1 MRKYFLFIAS
11 SVLFG
16 SQLVADPIQDLTITS
31 LTASWGPDG
40 GPISFSGSGPSVTIG
55 GWSQGLSS
63 PPFPYAE
70 GAPIGAFSFNLSPT
84 NFFTVLARGGTVD
97 GAPVGLQRPGPVVS
111 GSTNLPAPV
120 NGTVSFAA
128 TVAGTYTAF
137 ACGPSEAPPN
147 CTGSQG
153 ANIAVNLPG
162 VLTLDFGGPP
172 TGTTFLLG
180 ATFTTTPEPSA
191 MLATLLGGV
200 AIAGCCFSRRRF
212 HVPSKTLS

>member
-16 SQLVADPIQDLTITS
+16 SQLAANPIQDLTITS

-63 PPFPYAE
+63 PPIPYTE
-70 GAPIGAFSFNLSPT
+70 GAPIGAFSFNLSP
-84 NFFTVLARGGTVD
+84 NLLPILSLGGTVD
-97 GAPVGLQRPGPVVS
+97 GTPVSLQRPGPVVS

-128 TVAGTYTAF
+128 TVAGTYAAY
-137 ACGPSEAPPN
+137 ACGASEAPPN
-147 CTGSQG
+147 CTGSQV

-162 VLTLDFGGPP
+162 VLTLEFGGPP
-172 TGTTFLLG
+172 TGTTFLVG
-180 ATFTTTPEPSA
+180 ATFATVPEPSA
-191 MLATLLGGV
+191 MLVTLLGGV
-200 AIAGCCFSRRRF
+200 ALAGCCFSRRRF